1 MEQDSRRTFSFG
13 GAVHSGKYRR
23 KAYVSGDSNIVDTS
37 QRRTFSFGAAYNKHP
52 RRLQRQMTRSGD
64 SGISATSYSRSM
76 SRMFNRA
83 FSTTLTLNSV
93 EGSSSTILLEDW
105 RPIFDKFDREVDG
118 KQVRQTI
125 HTVKISL
132 SSHV

>member
-1 MEQDSRRTFSFG
+1 M
-13 GAVHSGKYRR
+13 HPGKHRR
-23 KAYVSGDSNIVDTS
+23 KAYVSGDSNIVESS

-64 SGISATSYSRSM
+64 SGMSTTSYSRSM

-118 KQVRQTI
+118 KQVSKLMNKDTF
-125 HTVKISL
+125 V
-132 SSHV
+132 VM